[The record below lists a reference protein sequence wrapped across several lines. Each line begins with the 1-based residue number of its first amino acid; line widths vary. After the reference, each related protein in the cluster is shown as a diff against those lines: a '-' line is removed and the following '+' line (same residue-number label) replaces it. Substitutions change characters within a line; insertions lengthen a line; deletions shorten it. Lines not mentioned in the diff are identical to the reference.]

1 MRRGLWTG
9 CSNYTTADLSKSIH
23 RPYPAGQIDVSTAV
37 EYQFSGYMRFN
48 LNLINSRTSPPSS
61 VKYILKIPNV
71 LYILYIILYRWR
83 SNFSYF
89 FPHDFHCYRDT
100 VFQFP
105 STPLLSTLYNL
116 APMMKCLSGKC
127 ELIPTYTYCK
137 INFNIYILIFL
148 GPWDIFE
155 FVKK

>member
-1 MRRGLWTG
+1 MRRGLRTG

-23 RPYPAGQIDVSTAV
+23 RPYPSGQIDVSTAV

-48 LNLINSRTSPPSS
+48 LNLINSRTSPP
-61 VKYILKIPNV
+61 VLREIHFENTQCTIYIY
-71 LYILYIILYRWR
+71 YIYYTILYRWR

-89 FPHDFHCYRDT
+89 FPRDIHCYRDT

-116 APMMKCLSGKC
+116 APMMKCISGKC
-127 ELIPTYTYCK
+127 ELILDYT
-137 INFNIYILIFL
+137 
-148 GPWDIFE
+148 
-155 FVKK
+155 

>member
-1 MRRGLWTG
+1 MRRGLRTG

-48 LNLINSRTSPPSS
+48 LNLINWRTSLP
-61 VKYILKIPNV
+61 V
-71 LYILYIILYRWR
+71 LREIHFENTQCTICIYIILYRWR

-89 FPHDFHCYRDT
+89 FPRDFHCYRDA

-116 APMMKCLSGKC
+116 APMMKCLSGKR

-137 INFNIYILIFL
+137 INFNILLYLYI
-148 GPWDIFE
+148 
-155 FVKK
+155 